1 MGFRK
6 KLKKRSQPEVRAIG
20 KDPSEGD
27 ADFPDLQK
35 LKPGSKISVTINK
48 EDKNEEKLKW
58 DIDRDG
64 PEMKE
69 DDDDCFF
76 SICGN
81 FNDWEDD
88 RMAAGDVPGVHTATI
103 EVPDSGI
110 LEWRFLK
117 DGDKDLVLAPA
128 TAECSTKTEAIQGP
142 AKGLANK
149 WVVRSQPGS
158 EVKIELFYM
167 AGMRSVLWLGAVAGG
182 E

>member
-1 MGFRK
+1 MGFRR
-6 KLKKRSQPEVRAIG
+6 KLKKRSQPEVRVIG
-20 KDPSEGD
+20 KDPSEWD

-48 EDKNEEKLKW
+48 EDKNEEKVKW

-64 PEMKE
+64 PEIKE

-103 EVPDSGI
+103 ETPDSGV
-110 LEWRFLK
+110 LEFRFLK
-117 DGDKDLVLAPA
+117 DGEKDQVLAPA
-128 TAECSTKTEAIQGP
+128 TDSCEKKTEAIQGP
-142 AKGLANK
+142 AKGLTNK
-149 WVVRSQPGS
+149 WSIQSQAGS
-158 EVKIELFYM
+158 EVKIELFFR
-167 AGMRSVLWLGAVAGG
+167 GSMRALLWLGAVA
-182 E
+182 